1 MAVKKKWMVLM
12 TEKESAFPD
21 IRFFYHYFMYFCMA
35 FFAVFVFM
43 AITAEDG
50 IILAIV
56 AAIMLSCVY
65 TLVFHS
71 EEKTGGM
78 FHGRYALSQI
88 GIHYWYIL
96 PFSLIPIF
104 RRGCIYWKYVTQIEL
119 SYFVCEDGSPGL
131 TTSVNCFFIH
141 LQGGGERHIT
151 FRVKNYNTEKGIDVM
166 IISFNEE
173 RYREF
178 LRYYPEIIDE
188 RRNGLCLKE

>member
-12 TEKESAFPD
+12 TGEERKFPD
-21 IRFFYHYFMYFCMA
+21 IRFFFHYIEYFCMV
-35 FFAVFVFM
+35 FFAVFGL
-43 AITAEDG
+43 ITIAADEG
-50 IILAIV
+50 ISLAIV
-56 AAIMLSCVY
+56 AAVILTCVY
-65 TLVFHS
+65 TPIFYS
-71 EEKTGGM
+71 MEKLGGM
-78 FHGRYALSQI
+78 FHGRYMLSPK

-96 PFSLIPIF
+96 PFSIIPVF
-104 RRGCIYWKYVTQIEL
+104 RKGCICWKHVTQIEL
-119 SYFVCEDGSPGL
+119 SYFVCEDGRSVI
-131 TTSVNCFFIH
+131 TSVNCFFIH